1 MRNAPTTTCCQKG
14 WTPMITK
21 PFWSTAGMNRPMT
34 VPAIV
39 PRPPKRL
46 VPPMTTPAMTFNAVL
61 D

>member
-1 MRNAPTTTCCQKG
+1 
-14 WTPMITK
+14 MITK